1 MKTLWFHVASVG
13 EFNTVKP
20 ILKELIKEHTIVL
33 TYFSPRAKNYLS
45 QQAQY
50 YHTLE
55 RLPLDT
61 PFTVRHFEKRISAQ
75 MLLIVEREF
84 WPFLIHFTKAKKVLL
99 NAYAKGGIYERFM
112 SKKFNLIVTKTERD
126 KERFESYGCKQV
138 VSCGNLKFILENPQ
152 EKHLDIQKN
161 GFKFFVAGST
171 HRGEEEIL
179 LDAFGELKKIFPDL
193 KLLIA
198 PRHVSRAK
206 EVVKKFKGF
215 KCALKTSKE
224 EEWDVLVIDTLG
236 ELFGIYSLADVA
248 FVGGTLVNVGGHN
261 LLEPA
266 YHRKPVLFGPFL
278 EKVKDMADYLMERNA
293 GFLVRNSKDI
303 VRVVEDVF
311 TGKKLWNAVDIKANA
326 ERIKSCYLKSI
337 RNMI

>member
-13 EFNTVKP
+13 EFNTLKP
-20 ILKELIKEHTIVL
+20 ILKELIKEHIIVL

-45 QQAQY
+45 QQTQY

-61 PFTVRHFEKRISAQ
+61 PFTVRFFEKRISAQ
-75 MLLIVEREF
+75 VLLIMEREF
-84 WPFLIHFTKAKKVLL
+84 WPFLIYFTKTKKVLL
-99 NAYAKGGIYERFM
+99 NAYAKGGIYERFI
-112 SKKFNLIVTKTERD
+112 SKKFDLIITKTQKD
-126 KERFESYGCKQV
+126 KEKFESYGCKQV
-138 VSCGNLKFILENPQ
+138 VNCGNLKFILEDLQ
-152 EKHLDIQKN
+152 EKHLDIQKSRS
-161 GFKFFVAGST
+161 KFFVAGST

-179 LDAFGELKKIFPDL
+179 LEAFVELKKLFPDL

-198 PRHVSRAK
+198 PRHISRAN
-206 EVVKKFKGF
+206 EVMQKFKGF
-215 KCALKTSKE
+215 KCALKTSNK

-236 ELFGIYSLADVA
+236 ELFEIYSFADVA

-278 EKVKDMADYLMERNA
+278 EKVKDMADYLIERNA

-303 VRVVEDVF
+303 VRVVENIL
-311 TGKKLWNAVDIKANA
+311 TGKRLWNPVDIKANA
-326 ERIKSCYLKSI
+326 ERIKSCYLRNI
-337 RNMI
+337 RNML